1 VWRVIAIARIE
12 RCTPILLLPS
22 SLVISSGMGADRSP
36 TAHNFL
42 TRPLANIFHPPY
54 PPIASQSISR
64 DVPLA
69 RARASCF
76 LLCTIKPSPPRESPD
91 CPSLRASDE
100 HRFIVRVLRARRIV
114 WRLPSHPSQAARC
127 ASTGDHQAP
136 SSLTP
141 LLLPPAHAAQR
152 LLSVHRDQL
161 RPRGHL
167 PPFARSSEPPED
179 SPPAAGAESAMQKLN
194 R

>member
-1 VWRVIAIARIE
+1 MRVSNDALQYCSFQARSLSLRGWGLID
-12 RCTPILLLPS
+12 LPLRTTFS
-22 SLVISSGMGADRSP
+22 PAHSLAD
-36 TAHNFL
+36 
-42 TRPLANIFHPPY
+42 IIHPPY

-179 SPPAAGAESAMQKLN
+179 NPPAAGAESAMQKLN